1 MKLFPIVSLL
11 TIRIFL
17 IFLQFIVGSN
27 YFLRQRYRPSVV
39 YLYTYITYIDISFHY
54 SNQQWAWCSGY
65 RVGLTRWRLRFD
77 PLLVKHSLSFFFFF
91 FFFFLILYFVTLQES
106 IAFHLKFYY
115 CYTVFI
121 KTFEPPHDKT
131 N

>member
-1 MKLFPIVSLL
+1 MKLFPLVSLL
-11 TIRIFL
+11 PIRIF

-27 YFLRQRYRPSVV
+27 YYLRQRYRPSVV
-39 YLYTYITYIDISFHY
+39 YLYTYFTYIDILFHY

-65 RVGLTRWRLRFD
+65 CVGLSRWRLRFI
-77 PLLVKHSLSFFFFF
+77 PLLGKHSLSFFSC
-91 FFFFLILYFVTLQES
+91 FFFFLNLHIVTLQES

-115 CYTVFI
+115 CYIVFI

>member
-1 MKLFPIVSLL
+1 MKLFPLVSLL
-11 TIRIFL
+11 TIRIFF

-27 YFLRQRYRPSVV
+27 YYLRQRYRPSVV
-39 YLYTYITYIDISFHY
+39 YLYTYITYIDISFQY
-54 SNQQWAWCSGY
+54 SNQQWAWCRGY

-77 PLLVKHSLSFFFFF
+77 PLLRKHSLSFFFVFC
-91 FFFFLILYFVTLQES
+91 FFLILHFLTLQES

-115 CYTVFI
+115 CYNVFI
-121 KTFEPPHDKT
+121 KIFEPPHDKT